1 VKSAAEAV
9 TEVVEESCVRPSTF
23 RRKARKLSV
32 VAPSAHVADVERR
45 GVPETGRLGR
55 YTLLAP
61 VARGGM
67 GTIWAARDGVDG
79 PLVAVKTLHAEGA
92 NDPSLRTMFLD
103 EARVATAVRH
113 PNVCH
118 VVEAGEDRGTLYL
131 AMEWIEGDALHTIV
145 AKGMHLPERGAFPE
159 EMALRVVRR
168 LARALAAA
176 HALRDAQGQPLGL
189 VHRDVSPHNVLLSVD
204 GQVKLIDF
212 GIAKTRQRLSQTT
225 RSGVIKGKLKYMA
238 PEQVDGGDVD
248 LRADVW
254 ALGAVLYFL
263 VSGEELFEDLS
274 EADVV
279 RTLVM
284 REPLRE
290 PTRPFA
296 PDIGT
301 IVRRALA
308 FERDDRFSSMA
319 EVEAAVD
326 ACLTQRRCS
335 LEDTVDA
342 RALAAFCV
350 GRIGVEVAA
359 RKIEVDRAVTAMAHK
374 ERPKMRVWP
383 LVASASLLV
392 AFGVV
397 AALVGRERLASQVA
411 SEPLATPTL
420 AAIPSASAAPISAP
434 APRASEVAVVE
445 PEPAPSS
452 STVTA
457 NSPKKQGKVT
467 AGKAPPKKPSS
478 EFDHHD

>member
-1 VKSAAEAV
+1 
-9 TEVVEESCVRPSTF
+9 
-23 RRKARKLSV
+23 
-32 VAPSAHVADVERR
+32 
-45 GVPETGRLGR
+45 
-55 YTLLAP
+55 
-61 VARGGM
+61 M
-67 GTIWAARDGVDG
+67 GTIWAARDGAAG

-92 NDPSLRTMFLD
+92 NDPALRSMFLD

-145 AKGMHLPERGAFPE
+145 AKGLEQPGGGAFPE
-159 EMALRVVRR
+159 EVALRVVRH

-176 HALRDAQGQPLGL
+176 HALSDTKGQPLGL

-263 VSGEELFEDLS
+263 ASGEEVFEDLS

-284 REPLRE
+284 RQALRE
-290 PTRPFA
+290 PSRPFA
-296 PDIGT
+296 PDVDA

-308 FERDDRFSSMA
+308 FERDERFSTM
-319 EVEAAVD
+319 EELEAAVT
-326 ACLTQRRCS
+326 ACLARRRCS
-335 LEDTVDA
+335 LDEAVD
-342 RALAAFCV
+342 RRTLAAFCIS
-350 GRIGVEVAA
+350 RIGTDIAA
-359 RKIEVDRAVTAMAHK
+359 RKIEVDRAVTATARM
-374 ERPKMRVWP
+374 ERPKRRLMPIVV
-383 LVASASLLV
+383 VASVVV
-392 AFGVV
+392 AFGAVG
-397 AALVGRERLASQVA
+397 AFVGRERLAAPVTQEPTA
-411 SEPLATPTL
+411 STSLAALPSATATPAPT
-420 AAIPSASAAPISAP
+420 AEIPTNNVATAEQPTSSPPPSAS
-434 APRASEVAVVE
+434 
-445 PEPAPSS
+445 
-452 STVTA
+452 
-457 NSPKKQGKVT
+457 NHGKKQGKVT
-467 AGKAPPKKPSS
+467 PTKSSTKKPSS